1 MTEFLQASLKVL
13 CPERAE
19 LLTSLAVRT
28 AETAA
33 RMNIT
38 ARKSL
43 CEVVFYHVADSLSL
57 LPDVRGARR
66 VCDVGTGGG
75 FPGLVLAAL
84 CPDTEFVLMDATQ
97 KKVRAIT
104 ETADALGLKNVTGL
118 CARAEEAGQDKWRE
132 KFDVVVSRALAALPM
147 LSELC
152 LPLTRVGGRFVAMKG
167 PRYKEELA
175 DAGVILKKLWQPSP
189 AVRSETLDKDG
200 FLSLGVSPSAE
211 ELDALTSFCEME
223 RFTLVFEKKKP
234 TPRSFPRPFAQI
246 RRGS

>member
-1 MTEFLQASLKVL
+1 MTDFLRASIEVL

-19 LLTSLAVRT
+19 VLTALALRT
-28 AETAA
+28 AETAT

-38 ARKSL
+38 ARKSEA
-43 CEVVFYHVADSLSL
+43 EVVFYHVADSLSL

-84 CPDTEFVLMDATQ
+84 CPETEFVLMDATQ
-97 KKVRAIT
+97 KKVRAVA
-104 ETADALGLKNVTGL
+104 ETAAALGLNNVTGL

-152 LPLTRVGGRFVAMKG
+152 LPLLRVGGRFVSMKG
-167 PRYKEELA
+167 PRYAEELA
-175 DAGVILKKLWQPSP
+175 DAKAILQKLGQSAPL
-189 AVRSETLDKDG
+189 VRTETLDKNA
-200 FLSLGVSPSAE
+200 FLTLSAE
-211 ELDALTSFCEME
+211 PTEEELCALTSFCEME
-223 RFTLVFEKKKP
+223 RHTLVFEKKRP
-234 TPRSFPRPFAQI
+234 TPRTYPRPFAQI
-246 RRGS
+246 RRGN

>member
-1 MTEFLQASLKVL
+1 MTDFLRASMDKL
-13 CPERAE
+13 CLEKAQ
-19 LLTSLAVRT
+19 LLGALALRT

-43 CEVVFYHVADSLSL
+43 SEVVFYHVADSLSL
-57 LPDVRGARR
+57 VGDVRQARR

-97 KKVRAIT
+97 KKVRAIA
-104 ETADALGLKNVTGL
+104 ETADALGLKNVTPL

-132 KFDVVVSRALAALPM
+132 SFDVVVSRALAALPM

-167 PRYKEELA
+167 PRYAEELA
-175 DAGVILKKLWQPSP
+175 DAGAILKKLGQAAP
-189 AVRSETLDKDG
+189 AVRAETLDKDA
-200 FLSLGVSPSAE
+200 FLSLCASPSEE
-211 ELDALTSFCEME
+211 ELFVLSSFCEME

-234 TPRSFPRPFAQI
+234 TPRAFPRPFAKILREQ
-246 RRGS
+246 